1 MTTTLGHHIET
12 YEEWHTKTYGAEPDP
27 WQPYLAWQV
36 KFTAY
41 IASKPKQ
48 FLNVDRVIAQ
58 ELFDKATSGVI
69 NQGGPSYLGKNSF
82 DSIASYFSYR
92 KDKIFRCPVGYLL
105 SDEQIVKYNIG
116 PGRFICDWKEEL
128 IVELLPNSSVVCAR
142 HFISK
147 LQRAH
152 TRAYILFKKSKEQSD
167 FIADFI
173 AESNIVARHFGLK
186 EI

>member
-1 MTTTLGHHIET
+1 MTIES
-12 YEEWHTKTYGAEPDP
+12 YNEWHAKTYGAEPDP

-41 IASKPKQ
+41 IASKSHQ
-48 FLNVDRVIAQ
+48 FKVIDKTIAQ
-58 ELFDKATSGVI
+58 SLFDKATSGVI
-69 NQGGPSYLGKNSF
+69 IQGEPSYLGKYSF
-82 DSIASYFSYR
+82 DSIAAYFSYR
-92 KDKIFRCPVGYLL
+92 NGKLLKCPVGHIL
-105 SDEQIVKYNIG
+105 SDEQITKYSIN
-116 PGRFICDWKEEL
+116 PSKLICGWEEEL

-142 HFISK
+142 HFISQ

>member
-1 MTTTLGHHIET
+1 MTTTSGHHIET

-27 WQPYLAWQV
+27 WQPYAWQV

-48 FLNVDRVIAQ
+48 FLNIDRTIAQ
-58 ELFDKATSGVI
+58 ALFNKATSGVI
-69 NQGGPSYLGKNSF
+69 VQGGPSYLGRHSF
-82 DSIASYFSYR
+82 DSIVSYFSYR
-92 KDKIFRCPVGYLL
+92 NDKVFKCPVGHIL
-105 SDEQIVKYNIG
+105 SDEHITKYNIN
-116 PGRFICDWKEEL
+116 PGRLICGWEEEL

-152 TRAYILFKKSKEQSD
+152 TRAYVLFKKSKEQSD

-173 AESNIVARHFGLK
+173 AESNIIARSFGLK